1 MSLAQ
6 VAVAPDAPALET
18 ARDQQL
24 PDQAASRRA
33 HDSPIEVTP
42 VTSFVTAVRQ
52 GLDQVSP
59 LEASLLLTLLVLL
72 QHGATRWYVAG
83 PLSLLCVSGLASRP
97 LRYNRAIWFTIF
109 ALAATAPVFESLAA
123 DNHKYLTGYWALTIL
138 LALHQSTRMDDE
150 LAARYLR
157 NAARWLIVLVMGFAV
172 FWKVVTPDYLSGD
185 FFHHELLFDK
195 RFRTAALF
203 LGGATTD
210 LLDQNAKHLAQV
222 LHWSGEW
229 GQAAFETTP
238 KMKPLALV
246 LSWFGVG
253 LEALICLAFALPR
266 NVWLARYRDVPLI
279 GFVVTVYPLATV
291 MGFAG
296 LLLSIGAAQASS
308 PRVLKWYVIV
318 AAVTQLFTMRWG
330 VFLV

>member
-6 VAVAPDAPALET
+6 IAVAPDAPALE
-18 ARDQQL
+18 ALRDGKS
-24 PDQAASRRA
+24 PDQAASQRA
-33 HDSPIEVTP
+33 PESPVEATP

-52 GLDQVSP
+52 ALDQVSP

-72 QHGATRWYVAG
+72 QHGASRWYVTG
-83 PLSLLCVSGLASRP
+83 PMSLLCVGALASRP
-97 LRYNRAIWFTIF
+97 LRHNRAIWFSLF
-109 ALAATAPVFESLAA
+109 ALAATAPLFESLAA

-138 LALHQSTRMDDE
+138 LALHQSTRVDDE
-150 LAARYLR
+150 RAANYLR

-195 RFRTAALF
+195 RFRTVALF
-203 LGGATTD
+203 LGGASSD
-210 LLDQNAKHLAQV
+210 LLDQNAKHLGQV

-229 GQAAFETTP
+229 SQAAFETTP

-253 LEALICLAFALPR
+253 LEALVCLAFAVSR
-266 NVWLARYRDVPLI
+266 NAWLARYRDVLLL

-308 PRVLKWYVIV
+308 PRVLKWYVAV
-318 AAVTQLFTMRWG
+318 AAIAQLFTMRWG